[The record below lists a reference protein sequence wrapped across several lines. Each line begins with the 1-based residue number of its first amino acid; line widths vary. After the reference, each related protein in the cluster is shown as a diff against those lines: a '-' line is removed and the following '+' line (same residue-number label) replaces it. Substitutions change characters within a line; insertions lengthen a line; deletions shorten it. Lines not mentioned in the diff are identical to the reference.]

1 MNPQKFCENW
11 RSVIQSDKP
20 VYKIGETAQIYI
32 YNYDLFKK
40 QPLSK
45 CQDNKFFS
53 IEILDGEDKNVGYFE
68 RENNEEK
75 DSNID
80 DFSTF
85 VI

>member
-1 MNPQKFCENW
+1 
-11 RSVIQSDKP
+11 
-20 VYKIGETAQIYI
+20 
-32 YNYDLFKK
+32 
-40 QPLSK
+40 
-45 CQDNKFFS
+45 
-53 IEILDGEDKNVGYFE
+53 LDGEDKNVGYFE